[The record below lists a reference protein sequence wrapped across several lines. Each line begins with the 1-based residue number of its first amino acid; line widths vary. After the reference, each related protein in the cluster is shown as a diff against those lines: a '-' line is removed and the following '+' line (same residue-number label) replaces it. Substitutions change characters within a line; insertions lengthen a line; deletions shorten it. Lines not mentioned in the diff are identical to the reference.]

1 MDAEEKMTI
10 DERYKYLRLI
20 RSRYRQADRRVRTQL
35 LDEMETLTGLHRKS
49 LIRLINGPLK
59 RRPRC
64 RQRGAVYRADF
75 DDALRVIAETADYI
89 CAERLTPGLVQLA
102 DHLEAHGELTLSEGL
117 RQQLGCVSISTVRR
131 RLNRIRQDEPRLPSK
146 KRRWTP
152 SWHREIPAKRISW
165 KVREPGYFEAD
176 LVHHSG
182 PDSSGEFVC
191 TLQMIDVA
199 TGWSERAAILGRS
212 YLVMEDAFR
221 RILHRLPFPVR
232 EVHSD
237 NGSEFFTNHL
247 RRFWGDLVRKVELSR
262 SRLNNKNDNRFV
274 EQKNSTLVRAYLGVE
289 RLDTVDQTIALN
301 LLYDQMWLYY
311 NFFQPVMRLQEKT
324 YVPASEGKASRVK
337 RRYDKARTPFDR
349 LCETDALL
357 PEHRAQLE
365 ALRAHTNPRRLRQE
379 IYDGISQLFCLPGA
393 VEGQPQDVRETLYT
407 VLGPS
412 KESPVTLSF
421 DRMMSLR

>member
-1 MDAEEKMTI
+1 MNTEEMMTI

-20 RSRYRQADRRVRTQL
+20 QARYHRANRKARRQL
-35 LDEMETLTGLHRKS
+35 LDEMEAVTSLHRKS

-59 RRPRC
+59 RRPRR
-64 RQRGAVYRADF
+64 RQRGAVYKADF

-102 DHLEAHGELTLSEGL
+102 DQLEAHGELTISEGL
-117 RQQLGCVSISTVRR
+117 RQQLGRVSVSTVRR

-152 SWHREIPAKRISW
+152 SWHRDIPAKRISW
-165 KVREPGYFEAD
+165 KVREPGFFEAD

-182 PDSSGEFVC
+182 PTSSGEFVC

-212 YLVMEDAFR
+212 YRVMEDAFR
-221 RILHRLPFPVR
+221 RILHRIPFPVL

-237 NGSEFFTNHL
+237 NGSEFFTDHL
-247 RRFWGDLVRKVELSR
+247 RRFWGDLVRKVQLSR
-262 SRLNNKNDNRFV
+262 SRRNNTNDNRFV
-274 EQKNSTLVRAYLGVE
+274 EQKNSTLVRAYLGFE
-289 RLDTVDQTIALN
+289 RLDTVDQTNALN
-301 LLYDQMWLYY
+301 LLYDKMWLYY
-311 NFFQPVMRLQEKT
+311 NFFQPVMRLRDKI
-324 YVPASEGKASRVK
+324 YVRASEGKSSRVK
-337 RRYDKARTPFDR
+337 RYYDEARTPFDR
-349 LCETDALL
+349 LCQTDALL

-365 ALRAHTNPRRLRQE
+365 TLRARTNPRRLRNE
-379 IYDGISQLFCLPGA
+379 IYEEIVQLFSLPGA
-393 VEGQPQDVRETLYT
+393 VQGEPQDIWQTLYT
-407 VLGPS
+407 VLGRS

-421 DRMMSLR
+421 DRMRSLR